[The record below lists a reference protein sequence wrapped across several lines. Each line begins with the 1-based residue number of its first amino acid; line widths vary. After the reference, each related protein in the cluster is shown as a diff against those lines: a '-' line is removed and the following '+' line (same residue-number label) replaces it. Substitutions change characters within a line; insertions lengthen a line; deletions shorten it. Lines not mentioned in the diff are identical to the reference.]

1 MWENQFSMVKSI
13 LSELEKDFMKL
24 KDWELKDGEVKTKR
38 EIKEL
43 LFKPIVVSI
52 DDMDKFDEKGTKK
65 IRLIKNTLYDWL
77 INYILESI
85 RKSVGGFKDI

>member
-1 MWENQFSMVKSI
+1 MVKSI

-38 EIKEL
+38 EVKEL

>member
-1 MWENQFSMVKSI
+1 MVKSI

-65 IRLIKNTLYDWL
+65 IRLINNTLDDWL

>member
-1 MWENQFSMVKSI
+1 MRENQFSMVKSI
-13 LSELEKDFMKL
+13 LSELEKDFMRL

>member
-1 MWENQFSMVKSI
+1 MRENQFSMVKSI

-38 EIKEL
+38 EVKEL

>member
-1 MWENQFSMVKSI
+1 MVKSI

-65 IRLIKNTLYDWL
+65 IRLIKNTLDDWL

>member
-1 MWENQFSMVKSI
+1 MRENQFSMVKSI

>member
-1 MWENQFSMVKSI
+1 MVKSI

>member
-1 MWENQFSMVKSI
+1 MRENQFSMVKSI

-77 INYILESI
+77 INYVLESI

>member
-1 MWENQFSMVKSI
+1 MVKSI

-52 DDMDKFDEKGTKK
+52 DDMDKSDEKGTKK

>member
-1 MWENQFSMVKSI
+1 MRENQFSMVKSI

-65 IRLIKNTLYDWL
+65 IRLIKNTLDDWL

>member
-1 MWENQFSMVKSI
+1 MVKSI

-43 LFKPIVVSI
+43 LSKPIVVSI

>member
-1 MWENQFSMVKSI
+1 MVKSI

-38 EIKEL
+38 EMKEL
-43 LFKPIVVSI
+43 FFKPIVVSI

-85 RKSVGGFKDI
+85 RKSVGGFKGI

>member
-1 MWENQFSMVKSI
+1 MRENQFSMVKSI

-52 DDMDKFDEKGTKK
+52 DDMDKSDEKGTKK

>member
-1 MWENQFSMVKSI
+1 MRENQFSMVKSI

-24 KDWELKDGEVKTKR
+24 RDWELKDGEVKTKR

>member
-1 MWENQFSMVKSI
+1 MRENQFSMVKSI

-43 LFKPIVVSI
+43 LSKPIVVSI